1 MGRRELRTVANAIDW
16 FAVVLGAERRAEEF
30 QQLCLSG
37 GGRGVR
43 ECVDFARARVRVR
56 AGERACGRAACVCVR
71 ALLTHR
77 AAGGWRDGSV
87 RRKIACELEVE
98 YARPMYRVVG
108 KEGRGRL
115 CRRRSTAPD
124 LRANA
129 FVRPMNRR

>member
-71 ALLTHR
+71 ARCLRTALQ
-77 AAGGWRDGSV
+77 
-87 RRKIACELEVE
+87 
-98 YARPMYRVVG
+98 VVG
-108 KEGRGRL
+108 ATGV
-115 CRRRSTAPD
+115 
-124 LRANA
+124 
-129 FVRPMNRR
+129 FVGK